1 MLVSGPFGPLAP
13 GSLLARRAPRP
24 VTAPVFADEPRTPWL
39 DYTNEQLLSGCVVLL
54 DVSGASAQPLSVL
67 PPGEFRD
74 LGRLPP
80 GRERVAVAE
89 VPLAELRAAV
99 GDPGLVRLLTVARVT
114 LVAWYV
120 DIRDFTT
127 LAPML
132 PRYRTVV
139 LGDNAVATPDD
150 PSPPAPAR
158 QRDPQGGHPEK
169 PRRILNAVPPA
180 PPSTGRCFHL
190 VIPFMG

>member
-1 MLVSGPFGPLAP
+1 VLVSGPFGPLAQ

-24 VTAPVFADEPRTPWL
+24 VTAPVFGDEPRTPWL
-39 DYTNEQLLSGCVVLL
+39 DYTNEQLRSGCVVLL
-54 DVSGASAQPLSVL
+54 DVSGTLAQPLSVL
-67 PPGEFRD
+67 PPGKFD
-74 LGRLPP
+74 VLGQLPP
-80 GRERVAVAE
+80 ERERVAVAE
-89 VPLAELRAAV
+89 VPLAELRASV
-99 GDPGLVRLLTVARVT
+99 GDRGLVRLLTVARVT
-114 LVAWYV
+114 LVVWYV

-150 PSPPAPAR
+150 PPPPAPALR
-158 QRDPQGGHPEK
+158 RDPRNGHPEE

-180 PPSTGRCFHL
+180 PPSTGRCFYP

>member
-1 MLVSGPFGPLAP
+1 MLVSGPFGPLAQ

-24 VTAPVFADEPRTPWL
+24 VTAPVFVDDCRTPWL
-39 DYTNEQLLSGCVVLL
+39 EYTNEQLRSGCVVLL
-54 DVSGASAQPLSVL
+54 DVSGASARPLSVL
-67 PPGEFRD
+67 PPGEFGD
-74 LGRLPP
+74 LGRLSP
-80 GRERVAVAE
+80 GRERVAVGE

-99 GDPGLVRLLTVARVT
+99 GDPGLVRLLTVAQVT

-139 LGDNAVATPDD
+139 REDSAVATPG
-150 PSPPAPAR
+150 PNPPISPLY
-158 QRDPQGGHPEK
+158 G
-169 PRRILNAVPPA
+169 
-180 PPSTGRCFHL
+180 
-190 VIPFMG
+190 VIRMSQPFDRKHHG